1 MRRRKFLQA
10 FGLGTITTLSGCSEV
25 LGGRV
30 ESEELECDSTDT
42 LRIEKG
48 DTEAYSENSW
58 VQGLNE
64 DVTNRDILVSYDGEE
79 ATVQYDSYG
88 GVIDDTEERRG
99 GLVQVGEHKGE
110 EVYRFFR
117 RKDIT
122 DDYIEIETGLD
133 RDGFGDT
140 DFGNYEEICAPVM
153 QS

>member
-1 MRRRKFLQA
+1 VRRRKFLQA
-10 FGLGTITTLSGCSEV
+10 FGLGAITTLSGCSEV
-25 LGGRV
+25 LGGDV

-58 VQGLNE
+58 VQGLDE
-64 DVTNRDILVSYDGEE
+64 DVTTKDILVSYDGEE
-79 ATVQYDSYG
+79 AAVQYGSYG

-99 GLVQVGEHKGE
+99 GLVQVGKHDGE

-122 DDYIEIETGLD
+122 NDYIEIETGLD

-140 DFGNYEEICAPVM
+140 YFGNYEQVCVN
-153 QS
+153 